1 MSRGVNS
8 SFVRKIVRHYLKYD
22 RDNPFIF
29 ISALMAFLGIVAGV
43 MVMMIAMAVTN
54 GMQEDFKKRLFVMNY
69 PLTLVSYGEGID
81 VNITKKITKKFP
93 SLKLSP
99 YYTTQVIAKNED
111 IVQGCMVYAVDFK
124 KEAAI
129 NEIFAKA
136 EANSTSTSKYRAII
150 GDDLRD
156 MMNATVGKKL
166 LFYFSEQQAIG
177 FGSMPLQKRF
187 LVDSTFDS
195 GLKAYDKAIVYVPI
209 ESFYSILKKDKSRY
223 DGVHIYSDEPMKML
237 PLIQAI
243 LPDDIGIEGWW
254 QQNGSFFA
262 AMQLEKQVYFLVLLF
277 IILVASLNIISS
289 LLMTVM
295 SRRSEIALMRTL
307 GATKREIRAIFF
319 KLGIIIGASGIAVGV
334 VFGAIGMYLLKTFD
348 IISLP
353 ADVYGSAKLPIDL
366 PMSDFVM
373 ILVGASVIVILSAL
387 YPAKKASSTDPLSVL
402 RNE

>member
-1 MSRGVNS
+1 MSRSVNS
-8 SFVRKIVRHYLKYD
+8 SFVRKIVNHYLKYD

-81 VNITKKITKKFP
+81 VNITQRIKQKFP

-111 IVQGCMVYAVDFK
+111 IVQGCMVYAVDFQ

-195 GLKAYDKAIVYVPI
+195 GLKAYDKAIVYVPLK
-209 ESFYSILKKDKSRY
+209 SFYSILKKDKNIY

-237 PLIQAI
+237 PLIQEI
-243 LPDDIGIEGWW
+243 LPDNVGIEGWW

-334 VFGAIGMYLLKTFD
+334 AFGFLGMYLLKTFD